1 MPVKAVGVGVVVE
14 GPALTVVGVAHAEDD
29 GLTVFLVSAV
39 LTGNSIAAWTVFR
52 TVKRHA
58 VNGNGDLAASRSA
71 FVIAVGFWTI
81 RSVVAA
87 CGVVDRRAGDGP
99 LVVLGARA
107 IVALRAGQGGLK
119 IMVRQAV
126 GHNGDVGFV
135 HRDAHRAFVSFH
147 CRRGQIVNLRDV
159 LSRLAA
165 ENIEPKR
172 PHVRSVV
179 GRWRRF

>member
-1 MPVKAVGVGVVVE
+1 MVVE

-52 TVKRHA
+52 TVKGDA

-87 CGVVDRRAGDGP
+87 CGVVDRRTGDGP

-107 IVALRAGQGGLK
+107 IVALRTSQGGLK

-147 CRRGQIVNLRDV
+147 RRSGQIVNLRDV